1 MSDVACNFVL
11 LSTFNAKHD
20 IQWSFKYSLC
30 GAASATGGFATF
42 LIDGDVLSGGGVRSG
57 LGFGPYDVR
66 TGVSALFAGVGFD
79 ATNQFATLSNGFN
92 TGSPTPSANCCTL
105 RVGQQFTYIASA
117 PLDWTL
123 ISPNVEFKTLRF
135 TLTDLGQSLVVDV
148 LNQGVYQQVARFNTG
163 TLIIDDRMM
172 SVGVSFASPVTGAS
186 RTDFQIQDFHYQ
198 GLR

>member
-30 GAASATGGFATF
+30 GDVNSSGGFTTF
-42 LIDGDVLSGGGVRSG
+42 LIDGDVLSGGGIRSG
-57 LGFGPYDVR
+57 LGLGPYDVR
-66 TGVSALFAGVGFD
+66 VGVSALFAGVGFD
-79 ATNQFATLSNGFN
+79 ATSQFATLSNGFN

-105 RVGQQFTYIASA
+105 RVGQQFTYIASS

-198 GLR
+198 GLH